1 MRSLKN
7 AHRLGNKTHLS
18 NAMFNKILIAN
29 RGEIA
34 CRVINTAKRLGVKT
48 VAVYSEADR
57 NSLHVKLADEA
68 IHIGPAASS
77 ESYLVIEKI
86 IAAALKTGSQ
96 AIHPGYGFLSEN
108 AKFAQACHDNKLLFI
123 GPPIPAIKAM
133 GSKSAAKTIM
143 EKAGVP
149 LVPGYHGEDPSPQVL
164 KNAANGM
171 GYPVLLKAIAG
182 GGGKGMR
189 QVWSE
194 AEFDTELD
202 AAKREALSSFGNDD
216 MLVEKYLTA
225 PRHVEFQVFCDSH
238 GNALHLFER
247 DCTVQ
252 RRHQK
257 VIEEAPAPNFSDQLR
272 EKMGDAAVRAAQAI
286 DYQGAGT
293 VEFLLDQ
300 DGSFYFMEMNTRLQ
314 VEHPVTEMITGQD
327 LVEWQLLVAAGER
340 LPAKQA
346 DLKIHGHAF
355 EARIYAE
362 DPYND
367 FLPTAGKL
375 IGLKLPE
382 TSKTVRID
390 TGVVASDEIS
400 PFYDPMISKL
410 VVWAETRALAL
421 NKLVTALDQYNISGI
436 TSNVSFLRA
445 LASHTAFANAELDT
459 GFIEKHADDLFQKPT
474 IDACVVLPLVSLFL
488 ILNKSKADTPWTKI
502 NTWRLNQSNTQR
514 LILCIDQQDYIT
526 EIEHKPSTQSYRI
539 NVDDNSYDVAGRY
552 VDGELQATV
561 NGHNQR
567 VTILKSLVGYSLFID
582 GQTIAFDIA
591 QRDYGDAQDA
601 TSNSHFNAPMNGTVV
616 DVLVEAG
623 SRVKEGDS
631 LIIMEA
637 MKMQHAIKAP
647 SDGCIVDVFYAKGE
661 LVDGGSE
668 LLTFTTDT
676 ASDEKP

>member
-164 KNAANGM
+164 KNAANDM

-514 LILCIDQQDYIT
+514 LMLCIDQQDYIT

>member
-514 LILCIDQQDYIT
+514 LMLCIDQQDYIT

>member
-164 KNAANGM
+164 KNAANDM

-390 TGVVASDEIS
+390 TGVVAGDEIS

-436 TSNVSFLRA
+436 TSNVSFLRT

>member
-1 MRSLKN
+1 
-7 AHRLGNKTHLS
+7 
-18 NAMFNKILIAN
+18 MFNKILIAN

-514 LILCIDQQDYIT
+514 LMLCIDQQDYIT

>member
-7 AHRLGNKTHLS
+7 AHRLGNKIHLS

-164 KNAANGM
+164 KNAANDM

>member
-7 AHRLGNKTHLS
+7 AHRLGNKIHLS

-86 IAAALKTGSQ
+86 IAAALKTGAQ

-108 AKFAQACHDNKLLFI
+108 AKFAQACHDNKLVFI

-149 LVPGYHGEDPSPQVL
+149 LVPGYHGEDPSPQIL
-164 KNAANGM
+164 KNAANDM

-194 AEFDTELD
+194 AEFDNELD

-257 VIEEAPAPNFSDQLR
+257 VIEEAPAPNFSAQLR

-355 EARIYAE
+355 EARVYAE

-382 TSKTVRID
+382 TNKTVRID
-390 TGVVASDEIS
+390 TGVVAGDEVS

-436 TSNVSFLRA
+436 TSNVSFLRT

-474 IDACVVLPLVSLFL
+474 IDSYVVLPLVSLFL

-514 LILCIDQQDYIT
+514 LTLSIDQQDYIA

-647 SDGCIVDVFYAKGE
+647 SGGCIVDVFYAKGE

>member
-390 TGVVASDEIS
+390 TGVVAGDEIS

-514 LILCIDQQDYIT
+514 LMLCIDQQDYIT